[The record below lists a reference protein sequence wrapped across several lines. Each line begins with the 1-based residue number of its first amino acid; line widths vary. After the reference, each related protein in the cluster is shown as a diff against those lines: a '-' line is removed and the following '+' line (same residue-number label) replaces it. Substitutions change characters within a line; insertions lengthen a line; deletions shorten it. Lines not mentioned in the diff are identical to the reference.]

1 MRRET
6 YRASGVDIDL
16 AEEAIRALVGR
27 ITFRRQGTV
36 RMAGAVGHYAGLME
50 FGDHVLALTTDGV
63 GTKMMVADR
72 MRNWRTVG
80 IDCIAMNVND
90 LLVMNVEPV
99 AFVDYIAAERLSV
112 DTMRQ
117 IGEGLNEGARLAN
130 IDIVGGETA
139 QLRDL
144 VHGLDLAGT
153 CLGIQEKARVVTG
166 EAIVPGDRII
176 GVPSSGIHSNGL
188 SLARRIVEGYASYDT
203 RLPNGRTAGEE
214 LLVPTRI
221 YREALDVCRSTEVHG
236 MCHVTG
242 GGLLN
247 FTRLT
252 GFGFELSRPLPVPPL
267 FSWLQE
273 TGGVDPEEM
282 YRTFNMGMGYA
293 YVVPESS
300 VKKVLTMVPGAAVV
314 GEIVTGTG
322 VRVQGREIR

>member
-1 MRRET
+1 MSRET

-16 AEEAIRALVGR
+16 AQEAIQALVGR
-27 ITFRRQGTV
+27 ITFRRQGTI

-50 FGDHVLALTTDGV
+50 FGSHVLALTTDGV

-72 MRNWRTVG
+72 LKNWRTVG

-153 CLGIQEKARVVTG
+153 CLGVQEKARVVTG
-166 EAIVPGDRII
+166 EKIVPGDQII

-188 SLARRIVEGYASYDT
+188 SLARRIVETHASYDE
-203 RLPNGRTAGEE
+203 RLPNGKTAGEE

-252 GFGFELSRPLPVPPL
+252 RLGFEFRTPLPVLPV
-267 FSWLQE
+267 FTWLQE
-273 TGGVDPEEM
+273 QGNVDPVEM

-293 YVVPESS
+293 YIVPGASM
-300 VKKVLTMVPGAAVV
+300 KTVLSMVPGAAVV
-314 GEIVTGTG
+314 GEIVSGSG